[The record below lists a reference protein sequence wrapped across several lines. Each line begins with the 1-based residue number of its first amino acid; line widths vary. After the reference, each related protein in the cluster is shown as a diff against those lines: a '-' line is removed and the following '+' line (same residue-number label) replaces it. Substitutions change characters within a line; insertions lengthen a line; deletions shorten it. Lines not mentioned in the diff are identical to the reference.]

1 MVRSGGRSRRS
12 RAGHGRRGVSKRG
25 GAPRPKDQLQL
36 DFELDLLNA
45 ERDGRD
51 IEQIKIEYR
60 EKREAQRKEKLDK
73 EMDSY
78 FDEQKDK
85 TAEAGGASGSGGAS
99 GAGAEADIGVS
110 SVSGAADSGRRADE
124 GSVPGS

>member
-1 MVRSGGRSRRS
+1 MARTGGRGRRS

-51 IEQIKIEYR
+51 LEQMKIEYR
-60 EKREAQRKEKLDK
+60 AKREAERKEKLDK

-78 FDEQKDK
+78 FDEQKDQ
-85 TAEAGGASGSGGAS
+85 TAEAGGVS
-99 GAGAEADIGVS
+99 GAGTEVDTGVS
-110 SVSGAADSGRRADE
+110 SVSGAADSGRKADE
-124 GSVPGS
+124 SFVAGS